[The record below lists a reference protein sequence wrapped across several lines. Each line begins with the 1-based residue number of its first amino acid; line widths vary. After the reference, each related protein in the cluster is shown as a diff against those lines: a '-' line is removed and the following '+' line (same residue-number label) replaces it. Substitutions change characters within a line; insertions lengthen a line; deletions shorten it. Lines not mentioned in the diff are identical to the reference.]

1 MYNDLSKDAGMPVSD
16 RLLVKVEPQR
26 FLTFT

>member
-16 RLLVKVEPQR
+16 MLLVKVEPQS
-26 FLTFT
+26 FLAFT